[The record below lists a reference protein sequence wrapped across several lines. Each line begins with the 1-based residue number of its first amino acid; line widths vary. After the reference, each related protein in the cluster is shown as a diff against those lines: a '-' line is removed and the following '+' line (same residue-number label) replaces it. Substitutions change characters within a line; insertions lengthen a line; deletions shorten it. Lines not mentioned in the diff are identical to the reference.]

1 MAEHELTVTH
11 KGSEYQVIIDGP
23 AMYVDDSFDH
33 EFGTEV
39 RGHWELDWEQT
50 DIVAVIDSN
59 GEEIDHES
67 IPGLIR
73 VIRQASDDLE
83 ISE

>member
-11 KGSEYQVIIDGP
+11 KGSEYQVVLDGS

-33 EFGTEV
+33 EFGTE
-39 RGHWELDWEQT
+39 RIGHWELDWEQT
-50 DIVAVIDSN
+50 DIVAVIDSD
-59 GEEIDHES
+59 GDEIDHES

-83 ISE
+83 IS

>member
-1 MAEHELTVTH
+1 VAEHELTVTYN
-11 KGSEYQVIIDGP
+11 GAEYQVILDGP
-23 AMYVDDSFDH
+23 AKYVDDSFDH

-39 RGHWELDWEQT
+39 IGHWELDWEET
-50 DIVAVIDSN
+50 DIVAVIDTD

-73 VIRQASDDLE
+73 VIRQASDDIE
-83 ISE
+83 IEG

>member
-1 MAEHELTVTH
+1 VAEHELTVTH
-11 KGSEYQVIIDGP
+11 HGIEYLVILDGP

-33 EFGTEV
+33 EFGTE
-39 RGHWELDWEQT
+39 RIGHWELDWEQT
-50 DIVAVIDSN
+50 DIVSVIDPD
-59 GEEIDHES
+59 GDEIDHEAV
-67 IPGLIR
+67 PGLIR

>member
-39 RGHWELDWEQT
+39 RGHWELDWEET
-50 DIVAVIDSN
+50 DIVDSD
-59 GEEIDHES
+59 GDEIDPET

-73 VIRQASDDLE
+73 AIRQASDDIE
-83 ISE
+83 IEG

>member
-11 KGSEYQVIIDGP
+11 RGQEYQVILDGS

-39 RGHWELDWEQT
+39 RGHWELDWDET
-50 DIVAVIDSN
+50 EIVSVIDTD
-59 GEEIDHES
+59 GEEIDPYEVV
-67 IPGLIR
+67 GLTRAIR
-73 VIRQASDDLE
+73 DASNDIE
-83 ISE
+83 IEG